1 MTITISR
8 LYNDYS
14 TAAKVVA
21 ELKAAGLRE
30 GEISI
35 IANNAENWY
44 SADQKRDAKATS
56 GRVDRD
62 HDGTDDRAEGAATG
76 AGVGAGVGSA
86 VGLLAGLGLIAI
98 PGIGPVVAA
107 GWLASTLAGTAAGAA
122 TGGIIGALSQ
132 AGVND
137 EDAHIYAEGVRRG
150 GTLVVARVPDAD
162 RSRFEA
168 ILDRSAVDI
177 RQRGTS
183 FRQSGWSRFDPN
195 AAPYTADQVRMA
207 RQGTASA
214 GVAATRT
221 ITAFFDNRDD
231 TNAAIQRLVTAGVQ
245 RNEISM
251 VEGAKQSSA
260 STASNR
266 EDTGF
271 WDSLKDFFLPDED
284 RQTYS
289 EGLRRGGFLLT
300 VRTNSNLYDRALA
313 ILDDEGTVDLDQRT
327 ATWRKEGWQPRAV
340 GTGMRSPSAEREV
353 IPVIEEQLKVGKRD
367 VSHGRVR
374 VRTYVVEEPIQESVD
389 LREERVRVERR
400 AVDRPATSDERL
412 FQNRT
417 IEAEERAE
425 EAVIEKQARVK
436 EELTVRKDVDQRSK
450 TVSDK
455 VRHTEVKVE
464 DERRA
469 RETPSERRR

>member
-1 MTITISR
+1 MTISISR

-14 TAAKVVA
+14 TAAKVVT

-44 SADQKRDAKATS
+44 SADQKRDTKASS

-62 HDGTDDRAEGAATG
+62 HDGTDDRVEGAEAG
-76 AGVGAGVGSA
+76 AGIGAGVGSA

-98 PGIGPVVAA
+98 PGLGPVVAA
-107 GWLASTLAGTAAGAA
+107 GWLVSTLAGTAAGAA

-150 GTLVVARVPDAD
+150 GTLVVARVPERD
-162 RSRFEA
+162 RSRYEA

-214 GVAATRT
+214 SVAATRT

-231 TNAAIQRLVTAGVQ
+231 ANSAIQRLVTAGVQ
-245 RNEISM
+245 RSQISM
-251 VEGAKQSSA
+251 VEGSKQSSA
-260 STASNR
+260 PRASGQEN
-266 EDTGF
+266 TGF
-271 WDSLKDFFLPDED
+271 WDALKDFFLPDED
-284 RQTYS
+284 RHTYS

-300 VRTNSNLYDRALA
+300 VRTNENLYDRALA
-313 ILDDEGTVDLDQRT
+313 ILDDEGTVDLDQRM
-327 ATWRKEGWQPRAV
+327 ATWRKEGWQPQAV
-340 GTGMRSPSAEREV
+340 GTGMRSSSAEHEV
-353 IPVIEEQLKVGKRD
+353 IPVTEEQLRVGKRD

-374 VRTYVVEEPIQESVD
+374 VRTYVVEEPVQDRVD

-400 AVDRPATSDERL
+400 PVDRLATSDERL

-425 EAVIEKQARVK
+425 EAVVEKQARVK

-455 VRHTEVKVE
+455 VRRTEVKVE
-464 DERRA
+464 DERAKDR
-469 RETPSERRR
+469 PSERRR

>member
-30 GEISI
+30 SEISI

-44 SADQKRDAKATS
+44 SADQKRNTKPGAS
-56 GRVDRD
+56 RVDRD
-62 HDGTDDRAEGAATG
+62 HDGTDDRVEGAEAG
-76 AGVGAGVGSA
+76 AGIGAGIGSA

-98 PGIGPVVAA
+98 PGVGPVVAA
-107 GWLASTLAGTAAGAA
+107 GWLVSTLTGTAAGAA

-132 AGVND
+132 AGVSD
-137 EDAHIYAEGVRRG
+137 EDAHVYAEGVRRG
-150 GTLVVARVPDAD
+150 GTLVVARVPEAN
-162 RSRFEA
+162 RGRFEA
-168 ILDRSAVDI
+168 VMDRSAVDI

-183 FRQSGWSRFDPN
+183 FKQSGWSRFDPN

-207 RQGTASA
+207 RQGAGSA

-221 ITAFFDNRDD
+221 ITAFFDRRDD
-231 TNAAIQRLVTAGVQ
+231 ANAAIQRLVTAGVQ
-245 RNEISM
+245 RNQITM
-251 VEGAKQSSA
+251 VEGSKQSSPPR
-260 STASNR
+260 SSGQ

-284 RQTYS
+284 RHTYS

-300 VRTNSNLYDRALA
+300 VRTNSNLYDRALT

-327 ATWRKEGWQPRAV
+327 ATWRKEGWQPQAV
-340 GTGMRSPSAEREV
+340 GTGMRSPSAEHEV
-353 IPVIEEQLKVGKRD
+353 IPVTEEQLKVGKRD

-374 VRTYVVEEPIQESVD
+374 VRTYVVEEPIQESVN

-400 AVDRPATSDERL
+400 PVDRPATADERI

-425 EAVIEKQARVK
+425 EAVVEKQARVK

-455 VRHTEVKVE
+455 VRRTEVKVE
-464 DERRA
+464 DERTKDR
-469 RETPSERRR
+469 PSERRR

>member
-1 MTITISR
+1 MTTTISR

-44 SADQKRDAKATS
+44 SADQKRDTKAS

-62 HDGTDDRAEGAATG
+62 HDGTDDRVEGAEAG
-76 AGVGAGVGSA
+76 AGIGAGVGSA

-107 GWLASTLAGTAAGAA
+107 GWLVSTLAGTATGAA
-122 TGGIIGALSQ
+122 AGGIIGALSQ
-132 AGVND
+132 AGVSD
-137 EDAHIYAEGVRRG
+137 EDAHVYAEGVRRG
-150 GTLVVARVPDAD
+150 GTLVIARVPEAD

-168 ILDRSAVDI
+168 VLDRSAVDI

-195 AAPYTADQVRMA
+195 AAPYTADQVRMG
-207 RQGTASA
+207 RQSTGAASV
-214 GVAATRT
+214 GATRT
-221 ITAFFDNRDD
+221 ITAFFDKRDD
-231 TNAAIQRLVTAGVQ
+231 ASAAIQRLVTAGVQ
-245 RNEISM
+245 RNQITM
-251 VEGAKQSSA
+251 VEGSKQGSA
-260 STASNR
+260 SRSSGQG
-266 EDTGF
+266 DTGF
-271 WDSLKDFFLPDED
+271 WDALKDFFLPDED
-284 RQTYS
+284 RYTYS
-289 EGLRRGGFLLT
+289 EGLRRGGFLVT
-300 VRTNSNLYDRALA
+300 VRTNNDLYDRALA

-327 ATWRKEGWQPRAV
+327 ATWRKEGWQPQAV

-353 IPVIEEQLKVGKRD
+353 IPVTEEQLKVGKR
-367 VSHGRVR
+367 
-374 VRTYVVEEPIQESVD
+374 VVEEPIQESVD

-400 AVDRPATSDERL
+400 PVDRPATAEERI

-425 EAVIEKQARVK
+425 EAVVEKQARVK
-436 EELTVRKDVDQRSK
+436 EELTVRKDVDQRTK

-455 VRHTEVKVE
+455 VRRTEVKVE
-464 DERRA
+464 DERAKDR
-469 RETPSERRR
+469 PSERRR

>member
-1 MTITISR
+1 MATTISR

-30 GEISI
+30 SDISI

-44 SADQKRDAKATS
+44 STDQKRDTKAS
-56 GRVDRD
+56 SARVDRD
-62 HDGTDDRAEGAATG
+62 HDGTDDRVEGAEAG
-76 AGVGAGVGSA
+76 AGIGAGVGSA

-137 EDAHIYAEGVRRG
+137 EDAHVYAEGVRRG
-150 GTLVVARVPDAD
+150 GTLVVARVPERDQD
-162 RSRFEA
+162 RYQA

-177 RQRGTS
+177 RRRGTS

-207 RQGTASA
+207 RQGTASS
-214 GVAATRT
+214 GVAPTRT
-221 ITAFFDNRDD
+221 ITAFFDNRADAD
-231 TNAAIQRLVTAGVQ
+231 AAIQRLVTAGVQ

-260 STASNR
+260 SKASNQ

-300 VRTNSNLYDRALA
+300 VRTNSGLYDRALA

-327 ATWRKEGWQPRAV
+327 ATWRKEGWQPQAV

-353 IPVIEEQLKVGKRD
+353 IPVTEEQLKVGKRD

-400 AVDRPATSDERL
+400 PVDRPATSDERL

-425 EAVIEKQARVK
+425 EAVVEKQARVK

-455 VRHTEVKVE
+455 VRRTEVKVE
-464 DERRA
+464 DERA
-469 RETPSERRR
+469 RDRPSERRR

>member
-30 GEISI
+30 SEISI

-44 SADQKRDAKATS
+44 SGDQKRATKPNS

-62 HDGTDDRAEGAATG
+62 LDGTDDRVEGAATG
-76 AGVGAGVGSA
+76 AGVGAGIGSA

-107 GWLASTLAGTAAGAA
+107 GWLVSTLAGTATGAA
-122 TGGIIGALSQ
+122 TGGIVGALSQ
-132 AGVND
+132 AGMND
-137 EDAHIYAEGVRRG
+137 EDAHVYAEGVRRG
-150 GTLVVARVPDAD
+150 GTLVIARVPEAD
-162 RSRFEA
+162 RSRFDA

-177 RQRGTS
+177 RQTGTS
-183 FRQSGWSRFDPN
+183 FRQSGWSRFDSS
-195 AAPYTADQVRMA
+195 AAPYTADQVRMS
-207 RQGTASA
+207 RQGAGSASL
-214 GVAATRT
+214 GATRT
-221 ITAFFDNRDD
+221 ITAFFDKRDD
-231 TNAAIQRLVTAGVQ
+231 ANAAIQRLVTAGVQ
-245 RNEISM
+245 RSQISM
-251 VEGAKQSSA
+251 LEGSQGSSV
-260 STASNR
+260 SKASNQ

-271 WDSLKDFFLPDED
+271 WDALKDFFLPDED
-284 RQTYS
+284 RHTYS

-300 VRTNSNLYDRALA
+300 VRTNHSLYDRAVA
-313 ILDDEGTVDLDQRT
+313 ILDDEGTVDLDQRMT
-327 ATWRKEGWQPRAV
+327 TWRKEGWQPQAV
-340 GTGMRSPSAEREV
+340 GTGMRSPSAEQEV
-353 IPVIEEQLKVGKRD
+353 IPVTEEQLKVGKRD

-374 VRTYVVEEPIQESVD
+374 VRTYVVEEPVQERVD

-400 AVDRPATSDERL
+400 PVDRPATVDERL

-425 EAVIEKQARVK
+425 EAVVEKQARVK

-455 VRHTEVKVE
+455 VRRTEVKVE
-464 DERRA
+464 DERTK
-469 RETPSERRR
+469 ESPSERRR

>member
-1 MTITISR
+1 MTTTISR

-30 GEISI
+30 SEISI
-35 IANNAENWY
+35 IANNADNWY
-44 SADQKRDAKATS
+44 APDAKRDTKTSS
-56 GRVDRD
+56 GRIDRD
-62 HDGTDDRAEGAATG
+62 HDGTDDRVEGAETG

-107 GWLASTLAGTAAGAA
+107 GWLVSTLAGTVAGAA

-132 AGVND
+132 AGVKD

-150 GTLVVARVPDAD
+150 GTLVVARVPEAD
-162 RSRFEA
+162 RSRFGA
-168 ILDRSAVDI
+168 ILDRSAVDT
-177 RQRGTS
+177 RQHGTS
-183 FRQSGWSRFDPN
+183 FRQLGWSRFDPN

-207 RQGTASA
+207 RQGTTSA

-231 TNAAIQRLVTAGVQ
+231 ANAAIQRLVTAGVQ
-245 RNEISM
+245 RNQISM

-260 STASNR
+260 SKASNQ

-300 VRTNSNLYDRALA
+300 VRTNNTLYDRALA
-313 ILDDEGTVDLDQRT
+313 ILDDEGTVDLDQRM
-327 ATWRKEGWQPRAV
+327 ATWRKEGWQPQAA
-340 GTGMRSPSAEREV
+340 GTGMRSPSAEHEV
-353 IPVIEEQLKVGKRD
+353 IPITEEQLKVGKRD

-374 VRTYVVEEPIQESVD
+374 VRTYIVEEPVQERVD

-400 AVDRPATSDERL
+400 PVDRPATSDERL

-425 EAVIEKQARVK
+425 EAVVEKQARVK

-455 VRHTEVKVE
+455 VRRTEVKVE
-464 DERRA
+464 DERAKDRP
-469 RETPSERRR
+469 TERRR